1 MRLDCPCGKHCP
13 IGCPCENYPGCRIT
27 TPAVTVTEGTTTTV
41 TPTQQPNTGT
51 TATFTPTQ
59 QPNTTTITSTTS
71 ILFGQHTNDVDGYAP
86 IEDTASLIEKEET
99 LEFKNENFYFQYISS
114 HALVYSE
121 LENDF

>member
-41 TPTQQPNTGT
+41 
-51 TATFTPTQ
+51 TPTQ